1 MILDTKQFCKCVRAI
16 VKKHNAKV
24 RARYTFGQSG
34 DTKMFTTFGKRKI
47 SFNCIGTKKQ
57 FNLIRK
63 DLVKLFKGTWQQNF
77 VKYKWF
83 GNNGSKSI
91 EMHKE
96 DEVLLTDARI
106 EGTCIYKD
114 MTQDKWKEHIKHKLK
129 EIMWNK
135 ALLNNNTL

>member
-1 MILDTKQFCKCVRAI
+1 MIMDTKQFCKAVRII
-16 VKKHNAKV
+16 VEKKHKAMV
-24 RARYTFGQSG
+24 HTRYTFGTSG
-34 DTKMFTTFGKRKI
+34 NTSMFNTFGKRKI

-91 EMHKE
+91 EMHK
-96 DEVLLTDARI
+96 D
-106 EGTCIYKD
+106 Y
-114 MTQDKWKEHIKHKLK
+114 
-129 EIMWNK
+129 
-135 ALLNNNTL
+135 

>member
-47 SFNCIGTKKQ
+47 SFNCLGTNKQ

-96 DEVLLTDARI
+96 DEVLLASFRI
-106 EGTCIYKD
+106 EGTCTFAD
-114 MTQDKWKEHIKHKLK
+114 LTKEEFNKRMEQTLHNVAWGKLV
-129 EIMWNK
+129 
-135 ALLNNNTL
+135 A

>member
-1 MILDTKQFCKCVRAI
+1 MIMDTKQFCKAVRII
-16 VKKHNAKV
+16 VEKKHKAMV
-24 RARYTFGQSG
+24 HTRYTFGTSG
-34 DTKMFTTFGKRKI
+34 NTSMFNTFGKRKI

-96 DEVLLTDARI
+96 DEVILTNFRI
-106 EGTCIYKD
+106 EGTCTFADLTKEEF
-114 MTQDKWKEHIKHKLK
+114 DKRMNKTLHDVAWGKLV
-129 EIMWNK
+129 
-135 ALLNNNTL
+135 A